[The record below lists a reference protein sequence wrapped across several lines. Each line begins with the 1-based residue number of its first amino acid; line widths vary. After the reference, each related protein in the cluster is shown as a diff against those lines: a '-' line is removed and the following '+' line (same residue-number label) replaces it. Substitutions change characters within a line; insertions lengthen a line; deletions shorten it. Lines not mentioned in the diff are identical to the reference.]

1 MPKDYQATPQLYKG
15 DIKLKL
21 PIEQVLK
28 FQKRCDELGMTSS
41 QYVIFLMEG
50 YDGNNINNII
60 NFRESLNKRIKKGIN
75 RLYINQ
81 LIRLQT
87 QIDTILNKL

>member
-1 MPKDYQATPQLYKG
+1 MPKDYQSTPQLYKG

-28 FQKRCDELGMTSS
+28 FQKRCNELGMTSS

-50 YDGNNINNII
+50 YNINNII
-60 NFRESLNKRIKKGIN
+60 NFRYNLNKRIKKGIN
-75 RLYINQ
+75 RIYINQ
-81 LIRLQT
+81 LIKLRAQLE
-87 QIDTILNKL
+87 TILNKL